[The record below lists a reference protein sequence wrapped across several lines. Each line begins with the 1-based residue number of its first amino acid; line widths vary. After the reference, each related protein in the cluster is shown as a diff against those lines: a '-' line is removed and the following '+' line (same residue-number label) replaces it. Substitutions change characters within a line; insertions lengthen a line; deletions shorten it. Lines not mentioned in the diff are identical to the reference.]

1 MEIRNKQI
9 QSFTEGEKEV
19 RQVITGEIVLT
30 GDELLSYPQF
40 WKWNLC
46 PLINDIAA
54 EAIGHKRRANIP
66 VKPGMLY
73 QSIAILFGE
82 IATEGVNEPTLEK
95 FLLVNTVLRN
105 KLIEI
110 GIMKQGV
117 VDRIELLRY
126 CSKSEILANFAYVTW

>member
-1 MEIRNKQI
+1 MEIRNKTV
-9 QSFTEGEKEV
+9 QSFTECEKEV
-19 RQVITGEIVLT
+19 RQVIRGEIVFT

-82 IATEGVNEPTLEK
+82 IATEGLEEPTLEK
-95 FLLVNTVLRN
+95 FLLVNSVLRD
-105 KLIEI
+105 KMIEV
-110 GIMKQGV
+110 GLMKHGV
-117 VDRIELLRY
+117 VDRVELLRY
-126 CSKSEILANFAYVTW
+126 CSKSEMIANFAYVTW